1 MNLFLLAT
9 FIYRFANGL
18 LFLAVAWNLVRSANG
33 GAMPL
38 AISAIGGFLPA
49 VIAAPFA
56 RRLLERV
63 DTGGLTLW
71 GMVGLCACALAFT
84 PFLHHPGMLL
94 AINFMVLSVFFI
106 LEGAWDALLA
116 TIASGLTPSESDRLN
131 ARQSAA
137 TQAGLM
143 LGGLPLGLLVRLGG
157 GTTPFFAAA
166 MLYVVALSLFASPA
180 LQRVVWGETRR
191 RGTGAKVAAKM
202 DAAASTSRTA
212 WTVIATL
219 ALVWPCLTLVN
230 MVVPLVANS
239 KGHGTVEHAA
249 VLDAAI
255 GLGMACIGVAYEWVA
270 QWPTRM
276 RRGLMTAAV
285 CCVPLPFVVLLA
297 FPYWLPVLALAFF
310 LCGIGFGLLRVS
322 LREQLIAIHPAHRVG
337 QIVASCNAYGFP
349 MLAIFALLYALS
361 WERGAIVPLGA
372 FFAMAV
378 IGGIATLGSRRAS
391 AVQRKSTAADIG

>member
-18 LFLAVAWNLVRSANG
+18 LFLAVAWNLVTSAHG

-38 AISAIGGFLPA
+38 AVSAIGGFLPA

-63 DTGGLTLW
+63 DVGRLTLW
-71 GMVGLCACALAFT
+71 GMVALSVCALAFT
-84 PFLHHPGMLL
+84 LFLHLSVALL
-94 AINFMVLSVFFI
+94 VINFAVLSIFFV

-116 TIASGLTPSESDRLN
+116 TIASSLTESVSDRLN

-143 LGGLPLGLLVRLGG
+143 LGGLPLGWLVRLGG
-157 GTTPFFAAA
+157 SATPFIAAA
-166 MLYVVALSLFASPA
+166 VLYVAALLLFTLPA
-180 LQRVVWGETRR
+180 LRRIVWNEPRLLATE
-191 RGTGAKVAAKM
+191 AN
-202 DAAASTSRTA
+202 AAAITKATESMPLTEWSVKT
-212 WTVIATL
+212 TL

-255 GLGMACIGVAYEWVA
+255 GLGMACIGVAYERVA
-270 QWPTRM
+270 RLPTPM
-276 RRGLMTAAV
+276 RRGFVAAAV

-297 FPYWLPVLALAFF
+297 APYLLPVLALAFF
-310 LCGIGFGLLRVS
+310 VCGIGFGLLRVS
-322 LREQLIAIHPAHRVG
+322 LRRQLIATQPAHRVG
-337 QIVASCNAYGFP
+337 QTVASCNAYGFP
-349 MLAIFALLYALS
+349 VLTVLALLYAQT
-361 WERGAIVPLGA
+361 WERGAFVPFVA
-372 FFAMAV
+372 FSAMAV
-378 IGGIATLGSRRAS
+378 IGGIATFDLRRA
-391 AVQRKSTAADIG
+391 TARRDVA